1 MRQYILSYI
10 YIPIC
15 LLLLAACSTTSHLEE
30 GEQLYIGLEK
40 IDWKGEPQGHN
51 SHFVDTK
58 AEVEAALATKPN
70 GALFGSSYYRTI
82 FPYGLWIYNSW
93 HNKDSK
99 FAKWL
104 TSSFG
109 KAPVLMSNVN
119 PTLRASVAESVLQNN
134 GYFSGNI
141 TYETTDHGKRD
152 SSGMA
157 KQQKIKYHVNFGHLY
172 TLDTISYSNYPTDIY
187 NRIIYGDSFSP
198 TKRNKNLSS
207 LHSGAPFS
215 VVGLDNERTRIYRLL
230 RNHGYYDY
238 KPSYTSYL
246 ADTVAT
252 PGKVHLQ
259 VHLADSLP
267 EDALKKWVIGT
278 TNVTIKREMREQ
290 ITDSVSTRFLTI
302 KYARKHKEDSIRPKS
317 PIRPRIILAD
327 TKLRPGMLF
336 SQDAYD
342 ESINALAS
350 KGIFSSIDISFRKR
364 KNPDGTLHTIAD
376 SIGVRRDNDSLDT
389 RAGAGVLDMYVT
401 TVLDKPY
408 DFTFEANGIG
418 KTSGRV
424 GPGVRV
430 GVTKRNA
437 FRGGESLTISAGANY
452 EFQVGGGQHMG
463 NSYNFDLSTELT
475 FPRLLWPNFLTKS
488 KSAQENSNRRFR
500 RRWYTTPATIISVS
514 GETIRRAGFFRRN
527 ILSAEFSYLFQPTA
541 TSVHRLSP
549 LILTYGRTTDITDDY
564 LEKVKKS
571 PTAIVA
577 LNDEMTPKIRYTYTY
592 NSPVEFRNPI
602 YFQGTV
608 SEAGNLCDL
617 GALIGGKKLNE
628 KGKKLFGTPFSQFL
642 KFEADI
648 KKTWTIGGIDSH
660 TSFVMHFY
668 GGIMTAYGNNSVAP
682 FSELFYIGGAND
694 LRGFTMRNIGPGEV
708 HYDDR
713 TLAYLN
719 HNGDCKAVL
728 NLEYR
733 PHLFGSLY
741 GALFL
746 DAGNV
751 WSLRHSSREYYKKE
765 GLGDPA
771 KFDVATDIG
780 VGIRYDLDFF
790 VIRLDW
796 GYAIHT
802 PYQKGFFKGKFS
814 SSQVL
819 NFAIGYPF

>member
-1 MRQYILSYI
+1 MRLNIFSYI
-10 YIPIC
+10 YTSLC
-15 LLLLAACSTTSHLEE
+15 LLLFASCSTTSHLEE
-30 GEQLYIGLEK
+30 GEQLFIGLEK
-40 IDWKGEPQGHN
+40 IDWQGHPQGHQ
-51 SHFVDTK
+51 SHFLDTK
-58 AEVEAALATKPN
+58 SEVEAALATQPN

-82 FPYGLWIYNSW
+82 FPYGLWIYNAW
-93 HNKDSK
+93 HHKNGA

-104 TSSFG
+104 TKSFG
-109 KAPVLMSNVN
+109 KPPVLMSNVG
-119 PTLRASVAESVLQNN
+119 PTLRASVAKTVLQNN
-134 GYFSGNI
+134 GFFFGDI
-141 TYETTDHGKRD
+141 TYETKDYGKRD

-157 KQQKIKYHVNFGHLY
+157 KKQKILYHVNFGHLY
-172 TLDTISYSNYPTDIY
+172 TLDSISYTNYPKTIY
-187 NRIIYGDSFSP
+187 DRIIYGDSFSP
-198 TKRNKNLSS
+198 TKKNKNLSS
-207 LHSGAPFS
+207 LRSGAPFS
-215 VVGLDNERTRIYRLL
+215 VSSLDNERTRIYYLL

-238 KPSYTSYL
+238 KASYTSYL
-246 ADTVAT
+246 ADTLIT
-252 PGKVHLQ
+252 PGKVNLQ

-267 EDALKKWVIGT
+267 EDALRKWVIGK
-278 TNVTIKREMREQ
+278 TNVTIRREMREQ
-290 ITDSVSTRFLTI
+290 ITDSAATRFLTL
-302 KYARKHKEDSIRPKS
+302 KYARKHKEDSIKPKP

-350 KGIFSSIDISFRKR
+350 KGIFSSIDISFKKR
-364 KNPDGTLHTIAD
+364 IKPDGTLHTIAD
-376 SIGVRRDNDSLDT
+376 SVGIRRGNDSLDT

-401 TVLDKPY
+401 AVLDKPY
-408 DFTFEANGIG
+408 DVTFEANGIG

-430 GVTKRNA
+430 GLTKRNA
-437 FRGGESLTISAGANY
+437 FRGGESLNISAGANY

-463 NSYNFDLSTELT
+463 NSYNFDLSAELT
-475 FPRLLWPNFLTKS
+475 FPRLLWPNFLTRTKN
-488 KSAQENSNRRFR
+488 AQGEGNRRFR

-527 ILSAEFSYLFQPTA
+527 ILSGEFTYLFQPTA

-564 LEKVKKS
+564 MAKVRSS

-592 NSPVEFRNPI
+592 NSPASYRNPI
-602 YFQGTV
+602 YFQGTA

-668 GGIMTAYGNNSVAP
+668 GGILTAYGNNSTAP

-694 LRGFTMRNIGPGEV
+694 LRGFTMRSIGPGEV

-713 TLAYLN
+713 TYAYLN

-733 PHLFGSLY
+733 PQLFGSLY
-741 GALFL
+741 GAIFL

-751 WSLRHSSREYYKKE
+751 WSLRHSNREYYKKE
-765 GLGDPA
+765 GRGDPA
-771 KFDVATDIG
+771 KFDVAMDIG
-780 VGIRYDLDFF
+780 VGLRYDLDFF

-796 GYAIHT
+796 GYAVHT
-802 PYQKGFFKGKFS
+802 PYSKGLFKEKFHRA
-814 SSQVL
+814 QVL